1 MTTQRRPRILCVDD
15 EPLVLA
21 GLANTLRRRFE
32 VTTAVGGHDGL
43 RALGQHGPFSVVVSD
58 FMMPGMNGAE
68 FLSFARVAS
77 PDAVRILLTGQ
88 ASLEDA
94 VSVVNEGNIFRFLT
108 KPCAP
113 QALVRALDDAV
124 EQSRLLT
131 ADALL
136 VERKL
141 EHVAAQLLRAERLAS
156 TGTLAGAIGHELTA
170 IAAQL
175 IAAVTAI
182 RGEATAGRS
191 PSPDDVELLTRTQ
204 DRLQMHARKLL
215 DLGQPTT
222 APSSQPPVA
231 AAEMKAA
238 VHGALGVL
246 RAAGLLK
253 QARIRLDLPVA
264 SVPVR
269 MEGAALERVLLNVIR
284 NAVEAVTSGQH
295 SDPTVTIDIA
305 APGPREGA
313 VCTVSDNGPG
323 IPLNDVPLV
332 FEPYFT
338 TKAPGSGAGLGLFAV
353 QQMMRMAGGE
363 VSVAPRPEG
372 GTTLT
377 LRLAAA

>member
-1 MTTQRRPRILCVDD
+1 MTTNQRPRILCVDD

-21 GLANTLRRRFE
+21 GLANTLRRRFD
-32 VTTAVGGHDGL
+32 VTTAVGGQEGL
-43 RALGQHGPFSVVVSD
+43 RALGDQGPFSVVVSD

-88 ASLEDA
+88 ASLENA

-113 QALVRALDDAV
+113 ADLVRALDDAV
-124 EQSRLLT
+124 DQARLLT
-131 ADALL
+131 ADTLL

-141 EHVAAQLLRAERLAS
+141 ETVSVQLLRAERLAS
-156 TGTLAGAIGHELTA
+156 TGSLAGAIGHELTA
-170 IAAQL
+170 IAGQL
-175 IAAVTAI
+175 VAAVTAI
-182 RGEATAGRS
+182 RSEAAAGRA
-191 PSPDDVELLTRTQ
+191 PSPDDIELLTRMQ
-204 DRLQMHARKLL
+204 DRLQLHARKLL
-215 DLGQPTT
+215 DLGQPP
-222 APSSQPPVA
+222 AQPPGGA
-231 AAEMKAA
+231 TEMKGA

-269 MEGAALERVLLNVIR
+269 MESAALERVLLNVIK
-284 NAVEAVTSGQH
+284 NAVEAVTTSPH
-295 SDPTVTIDIA
+295 ADPTVTIGIA
-305 APGPREGA
+305 AAGTPDST

-323 IPLNDVPLV
+323 IPANDVPLV

-353 QQMMRMAGGE
+353 QQMMRTAGGE

-372 GTTLT
+372 GTTFT